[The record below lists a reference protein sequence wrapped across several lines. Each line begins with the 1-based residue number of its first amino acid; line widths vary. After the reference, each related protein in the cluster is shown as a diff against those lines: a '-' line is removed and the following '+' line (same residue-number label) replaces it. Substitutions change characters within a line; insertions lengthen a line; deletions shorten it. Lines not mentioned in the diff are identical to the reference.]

1 MKTVAINGDS
11 IITNIPRRSLNNS
24 LDKCFSII
32 KSIPGATTKGM
43 GDYIKPSM
51 GRNETPSD
59 IVSEIIK
66 LAKSIKTN
74 GIEVAV
80 SSLIHRGDKLSE
92 KVKKV
97 NIHLQEK

>member
-11 IITNIPRRSLNNS
+11 IITNIPRRSLSNS
-24 LDKCFSII
+24 LDECFSII
-32 KSIPGATTKGM
+32 KSIPGATAKGM
-43 GDYIKPSM
+43 RDYIKPSM
-51 GRNETPSD
+51 ARNKTPSD
-59 IVSEIIK
+59 TASEIIK

-80 SSLIHRGDKLSE
+80 SSLIHRLK